1 MAIMFETH
9 SLEFMTVEEG
19 NRLILG
25 ALEELGIL
33 EPDVAAELLAIVG
46 EDYFTPELWAILGE
60 LPHYLGGPSFIIA
73 ESWEELEELGY
84 LGDLD

>member
-19 NRLILG
+19 NRLIIG
-25 ALEELGIL
+25 ALEALEIL
-33 EPDVAAELLAIVG
+33 EPDVAAALLAEAG
-46 EDYFTPELWAILGE
+46 EDYFTQELWAILGG
-60 LPHYLGGPSFIIA
+60 LPHYMEGPTFIIA
-73 ESWEELEELGY
+73 ESWEDLEELGY